1 MQYLINSNNFS
12 PDKNFDF
19 QAKDDETISLLMVD
33 ENVEEVTEFVVSPDE
48 SWYLPFKV
56 GLFIEKKPMNLS
68 FIKNCVL
75 VKYHRHPEQIGS
87 IMRSQAWEQGLKDAK
102 KHKMPKR
109 RK

>member
-1 MQYLINSNNFS
+1 MKYLINSNNFS

-19 QAKDDETISLLMVD
+19 QFKDEETISLLMVD

-48 SWYLPFKV
+48 AWYLPFKV
-56 GLFIEKKPMNLS
+56 GPFIEKTPKS
-68 FIKNCVL
+68 YFKNCVL
-75 VKYHRHPEQIGS
+75 VKYQRHSSQVGS
-87 IMRSQAWEQGLKDAK
+87 IMRSQAYERGLKDAK